1 VLVIDDGLRHLHDLG
16 IVHGNLNSGNIVL
29 DTQCCVKLVD
39 FGISAK
45 IVREQ
50 LEQGE
55 IADIPYWTAPE
66 VITDDQCSPAMDIW
80 ALGIISIEIVEGH
93 PPYFDMNPRAAR
105 QLIAARST
113 PTLKDPTA
121 FPWELIKFLSSCLV
135 GNILKRATVSELCL
149 HKFLAKPSL
158 TMVLIPLLNIEMQRV
173 F

>member
-1 VLVIDDGLRHLHDLG
+1 M
-16 IVHGNLNSGNIVL
+16 
-29 DTQCCVKLVD
+29 TQCHMCLVD

-50 LEQGE
+50 LEHGE

-105 QLIAARST
+105 QLIAARGT
-113 PTLKDPTA
+113 PTLKDANA

-149 HKFLAKPSL
+149 VGLLILTWLTNLLTLFLKHKFLAKPCS
-158 TMVLIPLLNIEMQRV
+158 TMVLIPLLNIETQRV